1 MRLTDIHHISVYAIY
16 LFSRCGPKKKKY
28 IYNKNIYIIKNI
40 YIYISRKGTVSSGR
54 RVLRLTSPGMCIS
67 NHQTYPPGVGLV

>member
-28 IYNKNIYIIKNI
+28 IYNKKIYIIKKNI
-40 YIYISRKGTVSSGR
+40 YIYIQKGHSQFWKKSAEAYFSRNVYK
-54 RVLRLTSPGMCIS
+54 
-67 NHQTYPPGVGLV
+67 